1 MSSCSQRMAGSWR
14 GGTSGEPHRAEPGK
28 WLLGRAERG
37 QFPSWRLG
45 SRVST
50 RGARE
55 EMEVFTGPLQ
65 LRLKSLEAGLSA
77 VIGPLFLGRQC
88 HWGEGWVGEP
98 GGGRLE
104 PWAAPLPVGW
114 TGCSVMAEV
123 SHKSGWWVEIGG
135 GTR

>member
-1 MSSCSQRMAGSWR
+1 MLTEDGRVPERWHLRGASQG
-14 GGTSGEPHRAEPGK
+14 RAWEVA
-28 WLLGRAERG
+28 LGRAERG

-65 LRLKSLEAGLSA
+65 LRLKSLVAGLSA